1 MFIKNILKLSLL
13 LYVFVFSQSVSALD
27 IIANSSVKANTLTT
41 SQIRRIYSMRQ
52 VLWREGFP
60 IIVYVLPSKHKLH
73 QEFSKKILR
82 MFPYQ
87 LDRIWNKLT
96 YSGVGVAPIEVDSPQ
111 ALIDAVMTTPGAIGY
126 AELSDNNH
134 NLHIIKIKG

>member
-13 LYVFVFSQSVSALD
+13 LCVFLFSQPAKAID
-27 IIANSSVKANTLTT
+27 IIVNSTVKTNTLTA

-52 VLWREGFP
+52 VLWHEGLP
-60 IIVYVLPSKHKLH
+60 IVVYVLPSKHKLH
-73 QEFSKKILR
+73 QQFSKEVLR

-96 YSGVGVAPIEVDSPQ
+96 YSGVGVAPIEVDSQQ
-111 ALIDAVMTTPGAIGY
+111 ALIKAVMTTPGAIGY
-126 AELSDNNH
+126 AELSNNY
-134 NLHIIKIKG
+134 NNIHIIKIKG